1 MVQVIL
7 ALGYPKPVFNYT
19 YYVFK
24 TYIEECMT
32 KLPASFASWSYP
44 IIWIMLV
51 RQLIFVC
58 LLVYHYSFVIVNA
71 SDYDE
76 TYDYSEYD
84 EIYNYE
90 DTSKG

>member
-1 MVQVIL
+1 
-7 ALGYPKPVFNYT
+7 
-19 YYVFK
+19 
-24 TYIEECMT
+24 
-32 KLPASFASWSYP
+32 
-44 IIWIMLV
+44 MLV
-51 RQLIFVC
+51 MQLIFVC

-90 DTSKG
+90 DISKG